1 MVNSCLKKSYR
12 FCPFLKR
19 LILSFSLPLFSFF
32 SGTYTDFA
40 DNIFCGDWK
49 YFWKY
54 LKQKDYN
61 YFLNETLEITI
72 N

>member
-12 FCPFLKR
+12 FCPFFKR
-19 LILSFSLPLFSFF
+19 LILSFFLPLFSFF

-40 DNIFCGDWK
+40 DIFCGDWK

-61 YFLNETLEITI
+61 YFLNETLEIII